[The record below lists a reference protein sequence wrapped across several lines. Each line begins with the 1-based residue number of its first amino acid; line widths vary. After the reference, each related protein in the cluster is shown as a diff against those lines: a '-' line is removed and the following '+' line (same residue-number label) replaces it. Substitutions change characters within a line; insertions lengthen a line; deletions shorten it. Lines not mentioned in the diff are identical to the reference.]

1 MTTAMTT
8 SPLWVVARRGGF
20 SCCFYTLSMAATQI
34 VCRLC
39 VQSTAP
45 QKAMSLFSKK
55 SVERDW
61 ACRVSSLLEVPV
73 TREDHLPA
81 YICYKCKTRILS
93 LEKALADLQSFKL
106 SAKSALQHFTARP
119 PVVSLKRAKQTSGN
133 IGVSP
138 DTLRERPC
146 SKLTRKRLDFSSN
159 NYKYF

>member
-1 MTTAMTT
+1 
-8 SPLWVVARRGGF
+8 
-20 SCCFYTLSMAATQI
+20 MAATQI

-55 SVERDW
+55 SVEHDW
-61 ACRVSSLLEVPV
+61 AWRVSSLLEVPV
-73 TREDHLPA
+73 AREDHLPA
-81 YICYKCKTRILS
+81 YNISAINARPGYY
-93 LEKALADLQSFKL
+93 LEKVLADLQSFKL

-138 DTLRERPC
+138 DTLQRGLAP
-146 SKLTRKRLDFSSN
+146 N
-159 NYKYF
+159 